1 MNLHRDMAQLRTR
14 LGYGLILLLLVA
26 GALGPVIQSLDD
38 DENLGLHAFAE
49 PKIENGSDVKVNAH
63 SSPAFTSMV
72 CTACFAN
79 LDRTAQELVK
89 PSEYSF
95 IHAPLAVLFFPLL
108 A

>member
-1 MNLHRDMAQLRTR
+1 MKINSQKTVLRVR
-14 LGYGLILLLLVA
+14 LEYGLILVLLVA

-49 PKIENGSDVKVNAH
+49 PRIESGSDVKVNAH
-63 SSPAFTSMV
+63 SSPAFISLV
-72 CTACFAN
+72 CTTCFAN
-79 LDRTAQELVK
+79 LDRIVHQLVQ

-95 IHAPLAVLFFPLL
+95 AATPLAVLFFPLL